1 MDLKITENGFK
12 LMRNGGKEGEKKF
25 EEFFNEVFMLWI
37 KDSILLA
44 KSFLKSQK
52 EKFTEEEFLFLI
64 KDIMDNKVELLEKY
78 ID

>member
-1 MDLKITENGFK
+1 MDLKFIENGFK

-44 KSFLKSQK
+44 ESFLKSQK

>member
-1 MDLKITENGFK
+1 
-12 LMRNGGKEGEKKF
+12 
-25 EEFFNEVFMLWI
+25 MLWI

-44 KSFLKSQK
+44 ESFLKSQK
-52 EKFTEEEFLFLI
+52 EKFTKEEFLFLI

>member
-1 MDLKITENGFK
+1 MDLKFTENGFK

-44 KSFLKSQK
+44 DSFLKSQK
-52 EKFTEEEFLFLI
+52 EKFTEEELLFLI

>member
-44 KSFLKSQK
+44 ESFLKSQK